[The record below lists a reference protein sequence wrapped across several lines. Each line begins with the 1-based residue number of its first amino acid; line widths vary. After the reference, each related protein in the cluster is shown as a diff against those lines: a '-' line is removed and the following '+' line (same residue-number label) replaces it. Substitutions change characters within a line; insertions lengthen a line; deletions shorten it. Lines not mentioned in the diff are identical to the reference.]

1 MPEEA
6 QKYLDMYFEGQAEA
20 ETAKEK
26 IQLAT
31 NNLKQYL
38 KDNEVAVLNDHKVT
52 WKSISSE
59 RLDSKRLKEELPD
72 IYEQYTKKSESR
84 RFTVK

>member
-1 MPEEA
+1 
-6 QKYLDMYFEGQAEA
+6 MYFEGQAEA
-20 ETAKEK
+20 EAAKDK

-38 KDNEVAVLNDHKVT
+38 KDNEVAVLNDHK
-52 WKSISSE
+52 ISWRPITTE
-59 RLDSKRLKEELPD
+59 RLDSKRLKEEKPD
-72 IYEQYTKKSESR
+72 VYELYTKKSESR